1 MSTLSVRNC
10 FSLNTRFHIDL
21 YISGCMNDIEAYAE
35 LIRTVRDKYPK
46 ALIFCLSAVLNLVM
60 TAGDRIVGQSDK
72 ETTYINR

>member
-1 MSTLSVRNC
+1 
-10 FSLNTRFHIDL
+10 
-21 YISGCMNDIEAYAE
+21 MNDIEAYAE

>member
-1 MSTLSVRNC
+1 
-10 FSLNTRFHIDL
+10 
-21 YISGCMNDIEAYAE
+21 MNDIEAYAE

-72 ETTYINR
+72 ETTDINR

>member
-1 MSTLSVRNC
+1 
-10 FSLNTRFHIDL
+10 
-21 YISGCMNDIEAYAE
+21 MNDIEAYAE

-72 ETTYINR
+72 ETTDINRQWSHLNANHIFATVKVDSSQARDSQ